1 MKNLRGR
8 EIHGF
13 MRTDR
18 GEEEQKIR
26 EERAEQSIR
35 EERENFRKN
44 EEKWVFGYRD
54 SGNWNSKPGITGLSF
69 SGGVKQ

>member
-1 MKNLRGR
+1 
-8 EIHGF
+8 

-44 EEKWVFGYRD
+44 EEKWVFGYTD
-54 SGNWNSKPGITGLSF
+54 SGTWNSKPGIAGLSF
-69 SGGVKQ
+69 SGSVKQCLSHRV

>member
-18 GEEEQKIR
+18 GEEQKIR

-35 EERENFRKN
+35 EERE
-44 EEKWVFGYRD
+44 
-54 SGNWNSKPGITGLSF
+54 
-69 SGGVKQ
+69 

>member
-18 GEEEQKIR
+18 REEEQKIR
-26 EERAEQSIR
+26 EEKAEQSRAFGRR
-35 EERENFRKN
+35 EKISEKMRKN
-44 EEKWVFGYRD
+44 
-54 SGNWNSKPGITGLSF
+54 
-69 SGGVKQ
+69 GVWLHG

>member
-26 EERAEQSIR
+26 EERAEQSRAFGRR
-35 EERENFRKN
+35 EKISEKMRKN
-44 EEKWVFGYRD
+44 GYLVTRIVEL
-54 SGNWNSKPGITGLSF
+54 GIANRG
-69 SGGVKQ
+69 

>member
-1 MKNLRGR
+1 
-8 EIHGF
+8 

-44 EEKWVFGYRD
+44 EEKWVFGYTD
-54 SGNWNSKPGITGLSF
+54 SGTWNSKPGIAGLSF
-69 SGGVKQ
+69 SGGVKQCLSHPV

>member
-1 MKNLRGR
+1 MKERDPWLHEDRVGRGGA
-8 EIHGF
+8 ENSG
-13 MRTDR
+13 
-18 GEEEQKIR
+18 GES
-26 EERAEQSIR
+26 RAEQSIR

>member
-8 EIHGF
+8 EIHGV

-35 EERENFRKN
+35 EERESFRKN

-54 SGNWNSKPGITGLSF
+54 SGNWNSKSGITGLSF

>member
-26 EERAEQSIR
+26 EER
-35 EERENFRKN
+35 ENFRKN
-44 EEKWVFGYRD
+44 EEKWVFGYTD
-54 SGNWNSKPGITGLSF
+54 SGTWNSKPGITGLSF
-69 SGGVKQ
+69 SGDVKQ